1 MSNNR
6 FRMQQKAA
14 KTLLAALIL
23 GGGTL
28 TGGTTLPPAYA
39 HTDHSQ
45 HSAEEHAAAILSADM
60 KLAHDKGIVEGYPGS
75 TDLAGERPVSRAELV
90 TMIARAAGL
99 APADSSQ
106 LPFSDLADWQ
116 RPAVLSAAAAG
127 IVTETGEFKPNEP
140 VTREALAIMIG
151 RAMNKGQ
158 APQVHTEVLNYFKDG
173 ASISEAARPYVA
185 QGVLAGLFE
194 PKLDGSFEPQANVT
208 RDEAVKALK
217 PLVFQLIDILTTNDI
232 HGHIEVGFD
241 KKRNQA
247 QGGIETLAGIVNDYR
262 AVNPQ
267 GTVVVDGGDAWQGTL
282 ISNTTNG
289 QSVMD
294 SMAEVDYDAAAIGNH
309 EFDFGR
315 DVLIENIKKAEFP
328 ILGANIIDDKTGK
341 RVEWAQPYT
350 IVEKAGLKIGII
362 GLATPQTR
370 TTTKSTNIE
379 GLTFADPVPYAKE
392 LAAELRAKGADLV
405 MVTSHLPGEQDAKS
419 QEIMG
424 ELVTLA
430 NGTGT
435 KELDAIV
442 GGHSHRRV
450 AGLVNG
456 IPVVEA
462 QSWLYAVGHI
472 QLYVDRDTKE
482 VVSSNASML
491 ETYTNLTTADEEVKK
506 TVADYQ
512 AKIAEKTNEKIAVA
526 AEKWSTQSFRYN
538 TNGNQVRDGVTPVGN
553 SVTDAMR
560 WAEKSDIAFTNIG
573 GLRAEIDAGDVTY
586 GKMFEVLPFGNYNR
600 TGTMTAKQI
609 KTLLEVTDQY
619 SKLPAI
625 QFSGLKVE
633 WDNTKPL
640 GEKYTKITL
649 LDGTPVFTD
658 GKLNESRTFSVTTN
672 DFMATGAGD
681 GFTAF
686 GEVKDWKDGRIM
698 LDAWVDY
705 LKEQGAAG
713 KPVSLPKDDREV
725 RLDLK

>member
-6 FRMQQKAA
+6 FRMQPKAA
-14 KTLLAALIL
+14 KALLAAIIL
-23 GGGTL
+23 GGTAFSGSSS
-28 TGGTTLPPAYA
+28 TLPAAYA
-39 HTDHSQ
+39 
-45 HSAEEHAAAILSADM
+45 AEGTAAAAAALNSDM
-60 KLAHDKGIVEGYPGS
+60 KLAFDKGIVEGYPGTS
-75 TDLAGERPVSRAELV
+75 DLAGSRTVTRAELV
-90 TMIARAAGL
+90 TMIARAAKL
-99 APADSSQ
+99 VPSDSSQ
-106 LPFSDLADWQ
+106 TPFSDLEAWQ
-116 RPAVLSAAAAG
+116 RPAVISAAAAG
-127 IVTETGEFKPNEP
+127 IVTGSGEFKPNSA
-140 VTREALAIMIG
+140 VTREELAVMIG
-151 RAMNKGQ
+151 RAMTKGK
-158 APQVHTEVLNYFKDG
+158 APEVHTEVLNYFKDG
-173 ASISEAARPYVA
+173 ASISESARPFVA
-185 QGVLAGLFE
+185 YGVLAGLFQ
-194 PKLDGSFEPQANVT
+194 PALDGNFEPQAAVT

-217 PLVFQLIDILTTNDI
+217 PLAFQLIDILTTNDI

-241 KKRNQA
+241 TKRKQA
-247 QGGIETLAGIVNDYR
+247 QGGIETLGGIVNDFR
-262 AVNPQ
+262 SVNPE

-294 SMAEVDYDAAAIGNH
+294 SMADVEYDAAAIGNH

-341 RVEWAQPYT
+341 RVEWAQPYA

-362 GLATPQTR
+362 GLATPQTK

-392 LAAELRAKGADLV
+392 LAAELRAQGADLV
-405 MVTSHLPGEQDAKS
+405 IVTSHLPGEQDAKS

-424 ELVTLA
+424 ELVDLA
-430 NGTGT
+430 NGTGAT
-435 KELDAIV
+435 LLDAIV

-450 AGLVNG
+450 AGHVNG
-456 IPVVEA
+456 VPVVEA

-472 QLYVDRDTKE
+472 QLFVDRDTKK
-482 VVSSNASML
+482 VVSSNVSML

-526 AEKWSTQSFRYN
+526 AGKWSTQSFRYAV
-538 TNGNQVRDGVTPVGN
+538 NGNQVRDGVTPIGN

-560 WAEKSDIAFTNIG
+560 WSEKSDIAFTNIG
-573 GLRAEIDAGDVTY
+573 GLRAEIEAGDVTY
-586 GKMFEVLPFGNYNR
+586 GKLFEVLPFGNYNR

-609 KTLLEVTDQY
+609 KALLEVTDKY
-619 SKLPAI
+619 SQLPAI

-633 WDNTKPL
+633 WDNTKPA

-649 LDGTPVFTD
+649 LDGTPVFVD
-658 GKLNESRTFSVTTN
+658 GKYNEARTFSVTTN
-672 DFMATGAGD
+672 DFMATGQGD

-686 GEVKDWKDGRIM
+686 GEVTDWKDGRIM
-698 LDAWVDY
+698 LDAWVEY
-705 LKEQGAAG
+705 LKEQGASG
-713 KPVSLPKDDREV
+713 KPISLPQDDREV